1 MSELNKDL
9 NLAAQPTGSVAR
21 SNYTLN
27 TVAISDVKPENLDSI
42 LLNKIDPQREVFY
55 GSPLVLD
62 ISAVNNL
69 QDLDFER
76 LKSVCA
82 AHGTFLIGVSGITSE
97 DNHNFLVRR
106 NVPVVNTNRF
116 ARIREENFKPR
127 IVTQTLEVK
136 VPVKVPVPYEVK
148 VPVEVKTSVPLK
160 VIARPIHSGET
171 VTALDNS
178 IIIFG
183 SVGSG
188 ARIIAS
194 HNVIVI
200 GDIRGG
206 EIYAGN
212 PKSTQDPG
220 FTDAFIYASGVFAPS
235 CLAIAGNY
243 QTAEDMEQDPLVK
256 TLIGRDVTVAVRL
269 EGRSLR
275 YFKGKEFLPKN
286 SSKF

>member
-1 MSELNKDL
+1 MSDKNQEVITP
-9 NLAAQPTGSVAR
+9 AQPTGSVAR

-27 TVAISDVKPENLDSI
+27 TIALSDCKTETLDA
-42 LLNKIDPQREVFY
+42 LLKNKIDPQKEAFF
-55 GSPLVLD
+55 GSPLILD
-62 ISAVNNL
+62 ISNL
-69 QDLDFER
+69 SYIEDLDFER
-76 LKSVCA
+76 MKSVCA
-82 AHGTFLIGVSGITSE
+82 AHGMFLIGVSGITSE
-97 DNHNFLVRR
+97 SQHQKLVRR
-106 NVPVVNTNRF
+106 NIPVVNTNRF

-127 IVTQTLEVK
+127 VVTQTLEVK

-148 VPVEVKTSVPLK
+148 VPVEVKTATALK

-194 HNVIVI
+194 HNVIII

-220 FTDAFIYASGVFAPS
+220 FVDAFIYTSGVFRPS

-243 QTAEDMEQDPLVK
+243 QTAEDMEHDDFVK
-256 TLIGRDVTVAVRL
+256 TLLDKNVAVAVRL

-275 YFKGKEFLPKN
+275 YFNGKEFSPKN